1 MLQRIAYIKI
11 NCYNISSHLWIW
23 KYVFSVNDNSTG
35 RKKLDQMEEIR
46 SELATEEEN
55 NVLRRKN
62 WVAGVTFKGCG
73 QDTIATHIKEL
84 VR

>member
-11 NCYNISSHLWIW
+11 NCYSISSHLWIW

-35 RKKLDQMEEIR
+35 RRNLDQVEEIR
-46 SELATEEEN
+46 SELVTKEEN

-62 WVAGVTFKGCG
+62 CVAGVAFKECG
-73 QDTIATHIKEL
+73 QDTIAAHIQEL
-84 VR
+84 FR

>member
-1 MLQRIAYIKI
+1 
-11 NCYNISSHLWIW
+11 
-23 KYVFSVNDNSTG
+23 
-35 RKKLDQMEEIR
+35 MEEIR

-73 QDTIATHIKEL
+73 QDTIAIHIQEL